1 MVSGCLTIR
10 VSRVGEGFSGSAV
23 DSANHLSLWGR
34 DYANHLGIAT
44 EDVAPHIALGTGD
57 MGKHLSLYASLV
69 CSVYIG
75 SFSTDFTNAYD

>member
-10 VSRVGEGFSGSAV
+10 ASRVEGSFTGSAE
-23 DSANHLSLWGR
+23 DSAEHLSLLGR

-75 SFSTDFTNAYD
+75 SFSTDFTNAYN